1 MIFLIDLT
9 IAMGSVMLA
18 YLLRFN
24 FSIPPSELKPLPQ
37 ILLYMALIRS
47 VSFVIAR
54 SYAGI
59 IRYTSTG
66 DALRV
71 FGAVFGGSLAFCA
84 TNLITYFLIG
94 NYFFIPFSIIIIDFL
109 ATSFGMIAFRLIVK
123 LAFLELQ
130 HPEREKVNVIIYGA
144 GEAGIVAK
152 RTLDRDA
159 GTRYKVIAFIDDNP
173 RKQGKKLEGV
183 DILGSA
189 KLDNLLTTHTVSQI
203 ILAIMHFEP
212 AKKQALVDKCLIY
225 KTKVL
230 TVPPMIRWINGELS
244 FNQIRTINIEDLLE
258 RDEIKLDK
266 QRIAQE
272 ITGKTILVTGAAGS
286 IGSELVRQLVRFAPR
301 KLILIDQAET
311 PLHYL
316 ELESHEL
323 RQGALTEFILCDI
336 ANLVRM
342 RRIFEKYRPDL
353 VYHAAAYKHVPMMEN
368 NPVEAVL
375 TNIRG
380 TRLIADLSVKFGVG
394 KFIMIS
400 TDKAVNPT
408 NVMGASKRIA
418 EIYTQAMNQENS
430 TRFITTRF
438 GNVLGSNGSVIPLFK
453 SQIEKGGPV
462 TITHPEVTRFFMTI
476 PEACQLVLEAGA
488 YGKGGEIFIFDMG
501 KPVKIIDLATKMIQ
515 LSGLTPGKDILIRFI
530 GLRPGEKLYEELL
543 NVEENTIPTH
553 HPLILIAKVR
563 ESDLAEVRQD
573 IDILT
578 SHATTGTEYDIIR
591 KMKQMVPEYISRNS
605 VYEQLDEGRKTK
617 DEGRGTRDVKN

>member
-9 IAMGSVMLA
+9 IAMASVLLA

-24 FSIPPSELKPLPQ
+24 FSIPPVEMAPLPR
-37 ILLYMALIRS
+37 ILAYMALIRS
-47 VSFVIAR
+47 VSFVVAK

-71 FGAVFGGSLAFCA
+71 FGTVLAGSIIFSATNIVTYYFFGGF
-84 TNLITYFLIG
+84 
-94 NYFFIPFSIIIIDFL
+94 FFIPFSIIIIDFL
-109 ATSFGMIAFRLIVK
+109 STSFGMITFRLIVK
-123 LAFLELQ
+123 LAYLELQ
-130 HPEREKVNVIIYGA
+130 NPEREKANVIIYGA
-144 GEAGIVAK
+144 GEAGIMAK
-152 RTLDRDA
+152 RTLDRDVE
-159 GTRYKVIAFIDDNP
+159 TRFNVVAFIDDNP

-183 DILGSA
+183 TILGPD
-189 KLDNLLTTHTVSQI
+189 KIEGLLAGHTISQI

-212 AKKQALVDKCLIY
+212 ARKQALVDKCLEYDI
-225 KTKVL
+225 KIL
-230 TVPPMIRWINGELS
+230 TIPPVSKWINGELS
-244 FNQIRTINIEDLLE
+244 VNQIRKINIEELLE
-258 RDEIKLDK
+258 REEIVLDK
-266 QRIAQE
+266 QQIEEQIA
-272 ITGKTILVTGAAGS
+272 GKAILVTGAAGS
-286 IGSELVRQLVRFAPR
+286 IGSEIVRQLIRFSPR

-316 ELESHEL
+316 ELES
-323 RQGALTEFILCDI
+323 QEFGENIPEFVLGDI
-336 ANLVRM
+336 SNTQRM
-342 RRIFEKYRPDL
+342 RQIFDKFHPEV

-380 TRLIADLSVKFGVG
+380 TRLLADLSLEFGVG

-418 EIYTQAMNQENS
+418 EIYTQALNQQGK

-438 GNVLGSNGSVIPLFK
+438 GNVLGSSGSVIPLFK
-453 SQIEKGGPV
+453 SQIEKGGPL

-488 YGKGGEIFIFDMG
+488 SGKGGEIFIFDMG
-501 KPVKIIDLATKMIQ
+501 KPVKILDLVRKMIQ
-515 LSGLTPGKDILIRFI
+515 LSGLTPEKDIRISFT

-543 NVEENTIPTH
+543 NVEENTIHTH

-563 ESDLAEVRQD
+563 ESNLAEVRQD
-573 IDILT
+573 IDALT
-578 SHATTGTEYDIIR
+578 LLVTTGNEYDIIR

-605 VYEQLDEGRKTK
+605 VFEEIDKEG
-617 DEGRGTRDVKN
+617 DGTFEHLKI

>member
-9 IAMGSVMLA
+9 IAMASVLLA

-24 FSIPPSELKPLPQ
+24 FSIPPVEMAPLPR
-37 ILLYMALIRS
+37 ILAYMALIRS
-47 VSFVIAR
+47 VSFVVAK

-71 FGAVFGGSLAFCA
+71 FGTVLAGSIIFSATNIVTYYFFGGF
-84 TNLITYFLIG
+84 
-94 NYFFIPFSIIIIDFL
+94 FFIPFSIIIIDFL
-109 ATSFGMIAFRLIVK
+109 STSFGMITFRLIVK
-123 LAFLELQ
+123 LAYLELQ
-130 HPEREKVNVIIYGA
+130 NPEREKANVIIYGA
-144 GEAGIVAK
+144 GEAGIMAK
-152 RTLDRDA
+152 RTLDRDVE
-159 GTRYKVIAFIDDNP
+159 TRFNVVAFIDDNP

-183 DILGSA
+183 TILGPD
-189 KLDNLLTTHTVSQI
+189 KIEGLLAGHTISQI

-212 AKKQALVDKCLIY
+212 ARKQALVDKCLEYDI
-225 KTKVL
+225 KIL
-230 TVPPMIRWINGELS
+230 TIPPVSKWINGELS
-244 FNQIRTINIEDLLE
+244 VNQIRKINIEELLE
-258 RDEIKLDK
+258 REEIVLDK
-266 QRIAQE
+266 QQIEEQIA
-272 ITGKTILVTGAAGS
+272 GKAILVTGAAGS
-286 IGSELVRQLVRFAPR
+286 IGSEIVRQLIRFSPR

-316 ELESHEL
+316 ELES
-323 RQGALTEFILCDI
+323 QEFGENIPEFVLGDI
-336 ANLVRM
+336 SNTQRM
-342 RRIFEKYRPDL
+342 RQIFDKFHPEV

-380 TRLIADLSVKFGVG
+380 TRLLADLSLEFGVG

-418 EIYTQAMNQENS
+418 EIYTQALNQQGK

-438 GNVLGSNGSVIPLFK
+438 GNVLGSSGSVIPLFK
-453 SQIEKGGPV
+453 SQIEKGGPL

-488 YGKGGEIFIFDMG
+488 SGKGGEIFIFDMG
-501 KPVKIIDLATKMIQ
+501 KPVKILDLVRKMIQ
-515 LSGLTPGKDILIRFI
+515 LSGLTPEKDIRITFT

-543 NVEENTIPTH
+543 NVEENTIHTH

-563 ESDLAEVRQD
+563 ESNLAEVRQD
-573 IDILT
+573 IDALT
-578 SHATTGTEYDIIR
+578 LLVTTGNEYDIIR

-605 VYEQLDEGRKTK
+605 VFEEIDKEG
-617 DEGRGTRDVKN
+617 DGTFEHLKI

>member
-1 MIFLIDLT
+1 MIFLIDLS
-9 IAMGSVMLA
+9 IALGSVLLA

-24 FSIPPSELKPLPQ
+24 FSIPPSEIKPLPL
-37 ILLYMALIRS
+37 ILTYMALIRS
-47 VSFVIAR
+47 VSFIIAR

-71 FGAVFGGSLAFCA
+71 FGTVLSGSLVFAA
-84 TNLITYFLIG
+84 TNLATWFFMG
-94 NYFFIPFSIIIIDFL
+94 NFFFIPFSIIIIDFL
-109 ATSFGMIAFRLIVK
+109 ATSFGMITFRLIVK
-123 LAFLELQ
+123 LAYLELQ

-173 RKQGKKLEGV
+173 GKQGKKLEGV

-189 KLDNLLTTHTVSQI
+189 KLDNLLASHSISQI

-212 AKKQALVDKCLIY
+212 VKKQALVDKCLEY
-225 KTKVL
+225 NTKIL
-230 TVPPMIRWINGELS
+230 TVPPMIKWINGELS
-244 FNQIRTINIEDLLE
+244 FSQIRNINIEELLE

-266 QRIAQE
+266 QQIGRE
-272 ITGKTILVTGAAGS
+272 ISGKTILVTGAAGS
-286 IGSELVRQLVRFAPR
+286 IGSELVRQIVLFAPK
-301 KLILIDQAET
+301 KLILVDQAET

-316 ELESHEL
+316 ELESHEF
-323 RQGALTEFILCDI
+323 QNSPVTEFILCDI
-336 ANLVRM
+336 SNTERM
-342 RRIFEKYRPDL
+342 RNIFEKSRPDL

-368 NPVEAVL
+368 NPAEAVL

-380 TRLIADLSVKFGVG
+380 TRNLADLSVLFNVA

-418 EIYTQAMNQENS
+418 EIYTQSLNQENK

-453 SQIEKGGPV
+453 KQIEKGGPV

-488 YGKGGEIFIFDMG
+488 FGKGGEIFIFDMG
-501 KPVKIIDLATKMIQ
+501 KPVRIIDLAKKMIR
-515 LSGLTPGKDILIRFI
+515 LSGLIPGKDIPIRFT

-543 NVEENTIPTH
+543 NVEENSIPTH

-563 ESDLAEVRQD
+563 ESNLAEVRRD
-573 IDILT
+573 IDLLI
-578 SHATTGTEYDIIR
+578 SQATTGTDMDIIR
-591 KMKQMVPEYISRNS
+591 TMKTMVPEYISQNS
-605 VYEQLDEGRKTK
+605 VYEQLDEGRGTK
-617 DEGRGTRDVKN
+617 DEGRKSPFNP